1 MKCERCYQESRATIM
16 SMFNTDVICIPC
28 RKKEESHPRYEEAV
42 RAEQKSI
49 LNGDMNY
56 PGIGK
61 PKNL

>member
-1 MKCERCYQESRATIM
+1 
-16 SMFNTDVICIPC
+16 MFNTDVICIPC